1 MIERVVTFGE
11 DGRLVGTLCLP
22 DGGCAPVAQVLFNAG
37 IVHRVGPH
45 RINVR
50 LARRLAARGIASL
63 RFDLSGLGDSA
74 RAKESVAFERQAG
87 LDLRDA
93 MDALGEATGAARF
106 ALFGFCSGGRHA
118 FAFAPGEPRVAG
130 VVLYDTFAFHTR
142 RSRLRRYVLRAKR
155 DGLANA
161 VAGRLARLWRRLRGS
176 EPAEAPT
183 SDGSYAVTPSRE
195 AFAAT
200 VSALLERGTR
210 VTLVHSGEG
219 DNYNYA
225 AQFRDAFAGTPIAG
239 RVGVDYFADLDHNTM
254 DPGAQARLLD
264 RLEAF
269 AADLAGAK
277 A

>member
-1 MIERVVTFGE
+1 MIERVLSFGD

-22 DGGCAPVAQVLFNAG
+22 AKGCAPVAQVLFNAG

-74 RAKESVAFERQAG
+74 RAKETLDFERQAG
-87 LDLRDA
+87 LDLKAA

-118 FAFAPGEPRVAG
+118 FALAPGEPRVAG
-130 VVLYDTFAFHTR
+130 LVLYDTFAFHTR

-155 DGLANA
+155 EGLARA
-161 VAGRLARLWRRLRGS
+161 VAGRVARIWRGLRGGG
-176 EPAEAPT
+176 EAGAPT

-200 VSALLERGTR
+200 VGALLERGTR
-210 VTLVHSGEG
+210 VALVHSGEG
-219 DNYNYA
+219 DNYNYEG
-225 AQFRDAFAGTPIAG
+225 QFRDAFAGTALAG
-239 RVGVDYFADLDHNTM
+239 RVSLDFFPSLDHNTM
-254 DPGAQARLLD
+254 DPAEQARLLD
-264 RLEAF
+264 RLEAWT
-269 AADLAGAK
+269 ADLAKESA
-277 A
+277 